1 MVKLIKTT
9 VETYINYIFEL
20 NSKTSHAIIIQ
31 GVPYP
36 KFTQKLLQQRNFR
49 N

>member
-36 KFTQKLLQQRNFR
+36 KIDTQGITAEKF
-49 N
+49 